1 MKPIANHTRALM
13 CALALLTMLVCA
25 SASQASAGRRA
36 ATSPYPAGA
45 TRPHILAAPKASAAA
60 RARSSA
66 KRKASKKPRK
76 PALKGNPAR
85 ALLAF
90 QAMQARYEIPGSA
103 LYVGE
108 PFSYLWPY
116 SQALAAT
123 VTMANV
129 PKLGVSLT
137 GELHQR
143 LVGLGAYLD
152 TDNSGEPEGSYTSSL
167 AGFDGT
173 VAPPTGPGGPK
184 YYDDNDWVGIELA
197 RLYRSDHNAAVL
209 GSAEAIMR
217 FEIAGWQG
225 SPELACP
232 GGLPF
237 SNSVENTERNTV
249 TTAPAAELA
258 LQLFKITRNYE
269 YLAFAEQAYEWVRRC
284 LITPSGLYA
293 DHINRRGVIE
303 PTLWSYNQGS
313 MIGAGAL
320 LYQVTGRGAYLYQA
334 RQTAAAALSYF
345 TIERLDSEIPFF
357 PAVFFRNLMYLDS
370 ITHDPPGP
378 KLAQAYADNAW
389 QNLRLSGNVFV
400 FGAPAQP
407 QLLVQA
413 AIAQIY
419 GLLSSSPSTYF

>member
-1 MKPIANHTRALM
+1 MKAIAIPTRALL
-13 CALALLTMLVCA
+13 CASALLALLLCSSDALAAT
-25 SASQASAGRRA
+25 SRRA
-36 ATSPYPAGA
+36 SPSPYPAGA
-45 TRPHILAAPKASAAA
+45 TRSRILPAPRARAAA
-60 RARSSA
+60 THKPA
-66 KRKASKKPRK
+66 KKPRK
-76 PALKGNPAR
+76 PVLKGNPAR

-103 LYVGE
+103 LYAGE

-123 VTMANV
+123 VTIANV
-129 PKLGVSLT
+129 PKLGVSLA

-143 LVGLGAYLD
+143 LVGLAAYLD
-152 TDNSGEPEGSYTSSL
+152 TDNSGEPEGTFTSTL

-173 VAPPTGPGGPK
+173 IAPPVGPGGPK

-197 RLYRSDHNAAVL
+197 RLYRSDHNKAVL

-217 FEIAGWQG
+217 FEIAGWQA
-225 SPELACP
+225 SPELVCP

-237 SNSVENTERNTV
+237 SNSIENTERNTV

-258 LQLFKITRNYE
+258 LQLFKITHNYE

-284 LITPSGLYA
+284 LMTPSGMYA
-293 DHINRRGVIE
+293 DHINNRGVIE

-320 LYQVTGRGAYLYQA
+320 LYQVTGQGAYLYQA
-334 RQTAAAALSYF
+334 RQTAKAALAYF
-345 TIERLDSEIPFF
+345 TMERLDSEIPFF

-400 FGAPAQP
+400 FGSPAQP

-419 GLLSSSPSTYF
+419 ALLSSPPSTYF

>member
-1 MKPIANHTRALM
+1 MRHDCQPHA
-13 CALALLTMLVCA
+13 CADVRLRT
-25 SASQASAGRRA
+25 AGAAGVREPGSTAATARRA
-36 ATSPYPAGA
+36 GTSPYPAGA
-45 TRPHILAAPKASAAA
+45 TRSRILPARRASAAA
-60 RARSSA
+60 AGTRETQAA
-66 KRKASKKPRK
+66 KKPRK

-90 QAMQARYEIPGSA
+90 QAMQARYQIPGSA

-123 VTMANV
+123 VTIANV
-129 PKLGVSLT
+129 PKLGVSLA

-143 LVGLGAYLD
+143 LVGLAAYLD
-152 TDNSGEPEGSYTSSL
+152 TDNSGEPEGMFTSTL
-167 AGFDGT
+167 AAFDGT
-173 VAPPTGPGGPK
+173 VAPPSGPGGPK

-197 RLYRSDHNAAVL
+197 RLYRMDHNPAVL

-217 FEIAGWQG
+217 FEIAGWQS

-258 LQLFKITRNYE
+258 LQLFRITHDYE

-293 DHINRRGVIE
+293 DHINRQGVVE

-320 LYQVTGRGAYLYQA
+320 LYQVTGASAYLYQA

-345 TIERLDSEIPFF
+345 TLERLDSEIPFF
-357 PAVFFRNLMYLDS
+357 PAVYFRDLMYLDS
-370 ITHDPPGP
+370 ITHEAAAR
-378 KLAQAYADNAW
+378 KLAQAYADDAW
-389 QNLRLSGNVFV
+389 QNLRLGGNIFV
-400 FGAPAQP
+400 FGCPAQP

-419 GLLSSSPSTYF
+419 SMLSSSPSTYF